1 MPVRHDSGYLAKI
14 EASHLV
20 IQPMSGIVIIKLK
33 CYVPSER
40 AFHIMSVET
49 SLSEATAICPGRQC
63 RSAVI

>member
-1 MPVRHDSGYLAKI
+1 MPVRHDSGYIAKI
-14 EASHLV
+14 EAAHLV
-20 IQPMSGIVIIKLK
+20 IRPMPSTVIIKLK

-40 AFHIMSVET
+40 AFYIMSVEM

>member
-1 MPVRHDSGYLAKI
+1 MPVRHNSGYIAKI

-20 IQPMSGIVIIKLK
+20 IQPMPGTVIIKLK

-40 AFHIMSVET
+40 TFHIMSVEM
-49 SLSEATAICPGRQC
+49 SLSEATAICLSRQC